1 MFCQS
6 VLPGSLF
13 WMCHQ
18 SIVTGSPPDDV
29 AWVAVLAPPT
39 ASASPRP
46 AAANRPTRRRF
57 VWVWVIRSPSG
68 CCLLVL
74 VMDGSGRRRR
84 RRRATHDERGGQ
96 GDVHR
101 RLAVVLGVLDQVGE
115 QAHGLLAERL
125 DRLVDGGEWR

>member
-39 ASASPRP
+39 ASVRPRP

-57 VWVWVIRSPSG
+57 VWVWVIRSPSWVG
-68 CCLLVL
+68 VGGGLV
-74 VMDGSGRRRR
+74 DGSGRRRR

-96 GDVHR
+96 GDVRR
-101 RLAVVLGVLDQVGE
+101 RLAVALGVLDQVGE
-115 QAHGLLAERL
+115 QAHGFLAERL
-125 DRLVDGGEWR
+125 DR